1 MDRCPVQGGLGMNE
15 QFFYLFH
22 AGETGI
28 SSCSVAFCF
37 FFFSKLLCLRRW
49 KFSLYL
55 STGDPK
61 MRGVII
67 INKTKSTKMLA
78 YRDSSMKQPLEIIG
92 GAITVV

>member
-1 MDRCPVQGGLGMNE
+1 MDKCPVQGGLGMNE
-15 QFFYLFH
+15 QSFHLFH

-28 SSCSVAFCF
+28 SSCSVAFS
-37 FFFSKLLCLRRW
+37 FSFAKLLYLRRGN
-49 KFSLYL
+49 FSLDL

-67 INKTKSTKMLA
+67 INKTTSTKILT
-78 YRDSSMKQPLEIIG
+78 YRDSSTKQPLEIIG